1 MNIPYDKLPP
11 VPAGHTVIGPLSDP
25 FFPQD
30 YSRVPNGTLLAT
42 TLVEGDRWELGEW
55 IFGGITTDFIALP
68 NDHEMVKRW
77 CEEKGVA
84 PGTQHPVS
92 KKWCTRDGRPVIILT
107 ECGPDPQYPIV
118 GALLLSEGQWENYNW
133 SPDGKYIAEI
143 AREHP
148 GDLIPIP
155 VPATVIHV
163 DPATN
168 TILDEATPT
177 SVRYTLS
184 ND

>member
-30 YSRVPNGTLLAT
+30 RSRVPEAGMLAEIS
-42 TLVEGDRWELGEW
+42 VPGDRWETGRWCFDGSSRLYL
-55 IFGGITTDFIALP
+55 ALP
-68 NDHEMVKRW
+68 DDHEMVKRW
-77 CEEKGVA
+77 CEEKG
-84 PGTQHPVS
+84 TRHPVS
-92 KKWCTRDGRPVIILT
+92 KKWRTRDGRPVIILT
-107 ECGPDPQYPIV
+107 ECGPCPHYPIV
-118 GALLLSEGQWENYNW
+118 GATLEPSGKWENCTW
-133 SPDGKYIAEI
+133 TAGGEYISD
-143 AREHP
+143 HP
-148 GDLIPIP
+148 TECASDLIPIL
-155 VPATVIHV
+155 ATVIHV

-168 TILDEATPT
+168 TILDEATGT